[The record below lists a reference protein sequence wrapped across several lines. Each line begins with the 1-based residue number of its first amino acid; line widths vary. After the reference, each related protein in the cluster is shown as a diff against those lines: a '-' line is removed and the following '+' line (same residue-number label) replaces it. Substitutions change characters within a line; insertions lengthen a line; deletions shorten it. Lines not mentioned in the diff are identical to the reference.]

1 MTWNSCIF
9 IKSIENSGG
18 RFVPIYTEI
27 SRHIFINCYKVNNLV
42 VICEKLNF
50 QKSSVHKLG
59 KKPENPIF
67 GVLELNI

>member
-1 MTWNSCIF
+1 MSL
-9 IKSIENSGG
+9 
-18 RFVPIYTEI
+18 YDTEI

-50 QKSSVHKLG
+50 QKSSVHKLR